1 MVSYHVVGHTR
12 KKSAL
17 NQNNFGS
24 FPLREGYAT
33 KKLKLHNAKKR
44 KIMQRKNS
52 KNTTDKL
59 FVPSGALGVVHVSVG
74 EVIIFRPC
82 QGIFHNEKIV
92 MQHGA

>member
-1 MVSYHVVGHTR
+1 
-12 KKSAL
+12 
-17 NQNNFGS
+17 
-24 FPLREGYAT
+24 
-33 KKLKLHNAKKR
+33 
-44 KIMQRKNS
+44 MQRKNS

-92 MQHGA
+92 MQHGAWFGQIFAFCAPKNTEASENSVLHTVRGKNKKESHRNQWEKWQT